1 MKKSE
6 SGKEAAVF
14 TLKFIGFSIL
24 FTAIFL
30 LLAVSGYFVA
40 KDVFLD
46 TSLYVNRESD
56 TQSSFSGLTV
66 IIDPGH
72 GGEDSGAVSDGG
84 VLEKELNLQIASKI
98 VEFLKLYRVES
109 VMTREDD
116 KMLYSE
122 GDTSK
127 KRGDLK
133 GRVEFAR
140 QYENA
145 LFVSI
150 HMNKFSIPKYSGLQV
165 FYSKNNPQSE
175 AVAIKL
181 QEDVKKY
188 LQNENNRI
196 VKAADS
202 NIFVLDRLTCPAVL
216 VECGFLSNYDE
227 TKLLQDEEY
236 QNKLAFVIASS
247 LIEYLNV

>member
-14 TLKFIGFSIL
+14 TLKFIGFAIL

-46 TSLYVNRESD
+46 ISLYVNRESD
-56 TQSSFSGLTV
+56 TPISFSELTV

-116 KMLYSE
+116 KMLYSD
-122 GDTSK
+122 GVTSK
-127 KRGDLK
+127 KRGDLR

-181 QEDVKKY
+181 QADIKQY
-188 LQNENNRI
+188 LQNDNNRI

-202 NIFVLDRLTCPAVL
+202 NIFVLDRLSCPAVL

-247 LIEYLNV
+247 LIEYLNI